1 MTAYVGSFG
10 KYCVAV
16 DTKAP
21 SITFKFNDGARIRS
35 DVAGI
40 RIGDNLSGI
49 RDYRV
54 EIDGHW
60 VVAEYDEKNA
70 TLNVPLKDARIK
82 GGTRHFMRVTVVDM
96 VGNRNVA
103 ERNFTW

>member
-1 MTAYVGSFG
+1 V
-10 KYCVAV
+10 
-16 DTKAP
+16 
-21 SITFKFNDGARIRS
+21 
-35 DVAGI
+35 
-40 RIGDNLSGI
+40 

-82 GGTRHFMRVTVVDM
+82 GGAKHLMRVAVVDM
-96 VGNRNVA
+96 VGNRNA
-103 ERNFTW
+103 QERKFTW